1 MLKHPTASEAP
12 QQSQD
17 SSSEKPRFTDDV
29 EDDISEAKEESETGT
44 ESIDDVDDRADDEDI
59 SE

>member
-1 MLKHPTASEAP
+1 MLKHPTASEAS

-29 EDDISEAKEESETGT
+29 EDDISKAKEESETGT
-44 ESIDDVDDRADDEDI
+44 ESIDDVDDRANDEDI

>member
-1 MLKHPTASEAP
+1 MLKHPTASEAS

-29 EDDISEAKEESETGT
+29 ENDISEAKEESETGT
-44 ESIDDVDDRADDEDI
+44 DDEDI

>member
-1 MLKHPTASEAP
+1 MIINDDDGHSHDSISSSTEAS

-29 EDDISEAKEESETGT
+29 ENDISEAKEESETGT
-44 ESIDDVDDRADDEDI
+44 DDEDI

>member
-1 MLKHPTASEAP
+1 MLKHPTASEP
-12 QQSQD
+12 SQQSQD
-17 SSSEKPRFTDDV
+17 SSSKKPRFTDDV

-44 ESIDDVDDRADDEDI
+44 NDEDI

>member
-1 MLKHPTASEAP
+1 MLKHPTASEAS

-29 EDDISEAKEESETGT
+29 EDNISDAKEESETGT
-44 ESIDDVDDRADDEDI
+44 ESIDDVDDRANDEDI